1 MRHRS
6 DSSGLDVHN
15 VGKMIILE
23 EILRGNP
30 SRRLPLRP
38 RHMEM
43 RIVMQAKPCYI
54 GIDLGGT
61 TFKALAVTPAG
72 AILARRAGQSTADG
86 AVEAVAMAMV
96 ETIEALRAEM
106 AAAGY
111 TLAAVGLGMAGIVE
125 LPAGIVRRAPNLPNW
140 SGVDVRDLLSRY
152 LEAPLAVE
160 NDANAALLGEAWLG
174 AARGLR
180 HVVMMPLG
188 TGVGGAVM
196 IDGVMLHGAS
206 GFAGEIG
213 HTVVEPQGLPCGC
226 GSYGCLEQY
235 VSGTAI
241 ARLARPHYGAASS
254 EAVAQAARRGEAEA
268 LAIFRQVGWYLG
280 IACANLAQVFN
291 PQCIVI
297 GGGVA
302 EAFDLFQEPLERAM
316 RDRAMP
322 EIGEQTRVAPAARG
336 PLAGSLGAAYHA
348 MREVGES
355 IEGR

>member
-1 MRHRS
+1 
-6 DSSGLDVHN
+6 LW
-15 VGKMIILE
+15 
-23 EILRGNP
+23 GNP
-30 SRRLPLRP
+30 IRRLPLYP
-38 RHMEM
+38 RHTEM
-43 RIVMQAKPCYI
+43 RIAMHANPFYI

-72 AILARRAGQSTADG
+72 AILARRAGPSTADG

-96 ETIEALRAEM
+96 ETIEALRADV

-111 TLAAVGLGMAGIVE
+111 ALAAVGLGMAGIVE

-140 SGVDVRDLLSRY
+140 SGIDVRDLLSHH
-152 LEAPLAVE
+152 LQAPLAVE

-180 HVVMMPLG
+180 HVVMIPLG

-196 IDGVMLHGAS
+196 IDGVMLHGAK

-213 HTVVEPQGLPCGC
+213 HTVVEPQGLPCVC
-226 GSYGCLEQY
+226 GSHGCLEQY

-241 ARLARPHYGAASS
+241 ARLARPHYGEASS

-268 LAIFRQVGWYLG
+268 LAIFRQVGWYAG
-280 IACANLAQVFN
+280 IACANLAQLFN

-302 EAFDLFQEPLERAM
+302 EAFDLFQKPLERAM
-316 RDRAMP
+316 RERAMP
-322 EIGEQTRVAPAARG
+322 EIDEQMRVAPAACG